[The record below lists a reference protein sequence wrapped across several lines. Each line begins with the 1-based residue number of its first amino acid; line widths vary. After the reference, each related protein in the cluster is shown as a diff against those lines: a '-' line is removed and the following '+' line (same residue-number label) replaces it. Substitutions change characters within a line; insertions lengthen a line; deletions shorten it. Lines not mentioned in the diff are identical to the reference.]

1 MAWQQPHCHHM
12 KCSTHTCKAWEI
24 ALGNFMTLEID
35 WKQNGNKRLQ
45 SFSLE
50 NFWKQKR
57 LQNQT
62 VQKNGNFFTYK
73 PNSQKKLETF
83 SLTNQT
89 VKKNWKLFELEN
101 QHQKK
106 FGKKRLET
114 FSLTNQTVK
123 KNWKLFNVLSKQFK
137 KFGNFFTLLA
147 LEISMAGIIV
157 L

>member
-1 MAWQQPHCHHM
+1 VQ
-12 KCSTHTCKAWEI
+12 K
-24 ALGNFMTLEID
+24 D
-35 WKQNGNKRLQ
+35 WKLFHLQ
-45 SFSLE
+45 TKKS
-50 NFWKQKR
+50 KK
-57 LQNQT
+57 T
-62 VQKNGNFFTYK
+62 GNFFTYK

-89 VKKNWKLFELEN
+89 MEKDWKLFELEN

-147 LEISMAGIIV
+147 LEISMAD
-157 L
+157 